1 MINGYPMNI
10 KSKATLTMLQ
20 ILSLAAFSG
29 GTEDLVVDLQKI
41 QKDLEAVLK
50 QNALNELTSLNA
62 ITFIV
67 HARTLIESTT
77 KLTAELAPL
86 AQKTGPNSTAVTPPP
101 SSVSTPTTHSPSQTP
116 QTWREKWER
125 LITTNP
131 GKELYF
137 IWHYL
142 PQLKPTLL
150 SFSGG
155 EPKKQ
160 ALMKAFSSMI
170 RKTANQNPP
179 VESEDILVEDIEKSL
194 QGLESWDLKYEVTAA
209 TGEILRLRDELNI
222 TTKDFENVEQLR
234 KDFNLLPGLAAERS
248 NGRYEQLVQKIKT
261 KMKNYRERGK
271 YI

>member
-29 GTEDLVVDLQKI
+29 GTKDLVVDLQKI

-67 HARTLIESTT
+67 HARTLMESTT

-86 AQKTGPNSTAVTPPP
+86 AQKTGPNSTAETPPP
-101 SSVSTPTTHSPSQTP
+101 SSVSTPTTQSPQTP
-116 QTWREKWER
+116 QTWQEKWER

-194 QGLESWDLKYEVTAA
+194 QGLESWDLKYEVSAA

-222 TTKDFENVEQLR
+222 TTKDFDTIKQLGN
-234 KDFNLLPGLAAERS
+234 DFNSLPGLYVEP
-248 NGRYEQLVQKIKT
+248 NKTNYNDLVQNIRT